1 MFGFTNFPVLLCNG
15 QFWQISMVPTLLVF
29 HCTLI
34 INPARLFHN
43 FQNVQWF
50 VHRWMICNYDVKRIL
65 TTLND
70 LYCVEWFT
78 LRWIICTN
86 LNNLYLQR
94 WICFDYVEKF
104 AQLLNDLGGSMK
116 LPPGKY
122 PPENCLGIFSPM
134 KIPTV
139 NIALLEKPLVEI
151 PPVIIPLQETKN
163 LHIFKI

>member
-1 MFGFTNFPVLLCNG
+1 MFGLTNFPVLLCNG
-15 QFWQISMVPTLLVF
+15 QFWQISMVPTLVVF
-29 HCTLI
+29 YCTLI

-50 VHRWMICNYDVKRIL
+50 VHCWMICNYDVKRIL
-65 TTLND
+65 TRLNN

-104 AQLLNDLGGSMK
+104 AQLLND
-116 LPPGKY
+116 
-122 PPENCLGIFSPM
+122 F
-134 KIPTV
+134 
-139 NIALLEKPLVEI
+139 LLENI
-151 PPVIIPLQETKN
+151 PRKIAWEFSLLWNPNSEHCPIRKTPCGNSSGNNSFATNEKSKN
-163 LHIFKI
+163 L